1 MSNQIESTEE
11 MTQSIAILAQD
22 ISSCETPMLVPRI
35 VPNAV
40 LQRNFQFLR
49 SFRAPELPLSQEK
62 HAEVV
67 FECKICGKTY
77 DNVNK
82 GQFHETIC
90 EFRQSTGP
98 EKLCWYCNNPCK
110 TEYPKFICS
119 RHGEYPDT
127 DEEYDGAQNSGNS
140 GARDER
146 RNWKFLRRTAF
157 GTNAGVSQDESYGP
171 MRVLSEEESGNIAD
185 GPGGISPPYNWE
197 ELYVEY
203 LAQQAEKEEDNY
215 ARMRWEADE
224 EAYNATHCWYCDKQ
238 CASEEEQKCHESYC
252 KTRDHGN
259 YSDDE

>member
-1 MSNQIESTEE
+1 MSRQIESTEE
-11 MTQSIAILAQD
+11 TTQSIAILAQD
-22 ISSCETPMLVPRI
+22 MT
-35 VPNAV
+35 
-40 LQRNFQFLR
+40 
-49 SFRAPELPLSQEK
+49 QEK
-62 HAEVV
+62 HDYVV
-67 FECKICGKTY
+67 FECKICGKTC

-98 EKLCWYCNNPCK
+98 EKLCWYCNNPGK

-127 DEEYDGAQNSGNS
+127 DEEYGAQNSGNS

-146 RNWKFLRRTAF
+146 RNWKFLQRTAF
-157 GTNAGVSQDESYGP
+157 GTNAGVSQDESYDP
-171 MRVLSEEESGNIAD
+171 VRVLSKEESVNIED
-185 GPGGISPPYNWE
+185 EPGGISPSHNWE

-203 LAQQAEKEEDNY
+203 LAQQADKEEDKY

-238 CASEEEQKCHESYC
+238 CVSEEEKKCHESYC

-259 YSDDE
+259 YSDDEYYSDDEW